1 MRIVT
6 PEQQKQ
12 KNLKQREWYQ
22 RDKFRK
28 QNPDAIE
35 GRYIAY
41 RTIKEYTDT
50 TCEVC
55 NVIIRKNSVSS
66 HVKSN
71 HHIQKLNK
79 LNKDN

>member
-1 MRIVT
+1 MRVIS

-12 KNLKQREWYQ
+12 INLKQREYYHRQ
-22 RDKFRK
+22 KFRK
-28 QNPDAIE
+28 ENPDAIE
-35 GRYIAY
+35 GRYVAY
-41 RTIKEYTDT
+41 RTIKEHTDT

-71 HHIQKLNK
+71 YHIQKLNK

>member
-1 MRIVT
+1 MRVIS

-12 KNLKQREWYQ
+12 INLKQREYYHRQ
-22 RDKFRK
+22 KFRK
-28 QNPDAIE
+28 ENPDAIE
-35 GRYIAY
+35 GRYVAY
-41 RTIKEYTDT
+41 RTIKEHTDT

-55 NVIIRKNSVSS
+55 NVIIRKNSVST

-71 HHIQKLNK
+71 YHIQKLNK

>member
-1 MRIVT
+1 MRVIS

-12 KNLKQREWYQ
+12 INLKQREYYHRQ
-22 RDKFRK
+22 KFRK
-28 QNPDAIE
+28 ENPDAIE
-35 GRYIAY
+35 GRYVAY
-41 RTIKEYTDT
+41 RTIKEHTDT

-71 HHIQKLNK
+71 YHIQKLNK
-79 LNKDN
+79 DN